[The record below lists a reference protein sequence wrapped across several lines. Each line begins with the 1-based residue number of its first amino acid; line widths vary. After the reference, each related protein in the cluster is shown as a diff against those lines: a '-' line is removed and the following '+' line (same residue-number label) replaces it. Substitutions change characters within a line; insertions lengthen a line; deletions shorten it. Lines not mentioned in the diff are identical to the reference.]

1 MMPASVV
8 PFLGDR
14 ATYITGVPVSVNDH
28 DVSLMLRDIGDLIR
42 SEDDPLKRIDL
53 LDSFVQQA
61 TDIARDAYLATIY
74 HWRCEGRSSEEI
86 ADLVQHSVASV
97 NRWVQEYVDRHLVP
111 RPPRH
116 GAPVSTEPCGFL
128 RRTSAPPSLGSRP
141 VPSPVREHRN
151 LGW

>member
-1 MMPASVV
+1 M
-8 PFLGDR
+8 
-14 ATYITGVPVSVNDH
+14 SVNDH

-116 GAPVSTEPCGFL
+116 GAPRLDGAVRLPPAYKRATLPRKSASTIPG
-128 RRTSAPPSLGSRP
+128 A
-141 VPSPVREHRN
+141 
-151 LGW
+151 